1 MLTPD
6 SPGRDQ
12 RPTPICLEFT
22 NTMRWHASERP
33 DETIRSYA
41 DLVAWARAAG
51 VASDRSARHF
61 LSRAKEHTADAD
73 LALTRA
79 ISLREAIYRIFLA
92 LMNDTPAQRTDL
104 DELNGA
110 ISRLTGGVRLVQT
123 REEFAWEWRVDDDAL
138 DSFLWPIAL
147 SAVELLLS
155 EDRRW
160 VGQCADDRGCGWLFL
175 DTSKNHSR
183 RWCDMNDCGNRAK
196 QRRLHERRQRTA

>member
-1 MLTPD
+1 MLTSD
-6 SPGRDQ
+6 SLGRDQ
-12 RPTPICLEFT
+12 RPKPICLEFT
-22 NTMRWHASERP
+22 NTMRWHASVRP
-33 DETIRSYA
+33 DETLRSYA
-41 DLVAWARAAG
+41 DLVAWARTAG
-51 VASDRSARHF
+51 LASDRSARRL
-61 LSRAKEHTADAD
+61 LSRAKEHQADAD

-92 LMNDTPAQRTDL
+92 EMNDTPAQGTDL
-104 DELNGA
+104 DVLNGA
-110 ISRLTGGVRLVQT
+110 ISQLTDGVRLAQA
-123 REEFAWEWRVDDDAL
+123 RGEFTWEWRVDKEAL

-155 EDRRW
+155 EDRHW

-196 QRRLHERRQRTA
+196 QRRLQERRQRAG

>member
-1 MLTPD
+1 MLTSD
-6 SPGRDQ
+6 SLGRDQ
-12 RPTPICLEFT
+12 RPKPICLEFT
-22 NTMRWHASERP
+22 NTMRWHASVRP
-33 DETIRSYA
+33 DETLRSYA
-41 DLVAWARAAG
+41 DLLAWARTAG
-51 VASDRSARHF
+51 LASDRSARHL
-61 LSRAKEHTADAD
+61 LSRAKGHQADAD

-92 LMNDTPAQRTDL
+92 EMNDTPAQGTDL
-104 DELNGA
+104 DVLNGA
-110 ISRLTGGVRLVQT
+110 ISQLTDGVRLAQA
-123 REEFAWEWRVDDDAL
+123 RGEFTWEWRVDKEAL

-155 EDRRW
+155 EDRHW

-196 QRRLHERRQRTA
+196 QRRLQERRQRAG